1 MNFKNFWLNSCF
13 GTTNA
18 ERIEAEFKNGDKVN
32 YTMDTYHLLISD
44 KQVLQVVSLETGE
57 VYFTRDPETRELI
70 YRAV

>member
-13 GTTNA
+13 GETTA

-32 YTMDTYHLLISD
+32 YTMETYHLLISD
-44 KQVLQVVSLETGE
+44 RQVLQVVSLETGE